1 MVAVLIRFEVSM
13 LTCAI
18 ATALGLQAG
27 WGLISVFA
35 AECLVTTHLISRAL
49 AVDRVGLGSKQ

>member
-1 MVAVLIRFEVSM
+1 M
-13 LTCAI
+13 LTWVFARAFGI
-18 ATALGLQAG
+18 EAG

-49 AVDRVGLGSKQ
+49 AIDRVGLRR